1 MDIRHYKYPEKPNI
15 KNTAIALGYFD
26 GVHIGHKALIS
37 LLVREARAKGLSPYV
52 LTFESSIQETKK
64 MQSII
69 YNLEEKI
76 EIFASLGVEGVI
88 VADFN
93 SISGLSPES
102 FVGEVLIDA
111 LGAEL
116 AISGY
121 NFRFGKG
128 AAADSSRLIE
138 LMESAGRCALV
149 LSEQKIDGKTLSAT
163 AIRELIGE
171 RRLGEAARMLGAPY
185 CITGTVEKGLGLG
198 KGFGFKTIYVIALSS
213 LLFEVLPK
221 FPQLEVMMD
230 EKLLV
235 ALIGAAMESI
245 GIGLVLLRGGSTGGT
260 DIVAMIINK
269 YWPVSPGRV
278 YLFSDIFIISLLLLV
293 PGKGIVDMIY
303 AYVMM
308 IGFSFGVDYVL
319 LGNKSSV
326 QILVISPKYKD
337 IADHVINN
345 VQRGVTAL
353 QSMGW
358 YSQQE
363 SKVLLIVARK
373 HEMTGIVNEIKEI
386 DKNAFISISTAM
398 SVFGEGFEEI
408 KTGIKLKKN
417 EKNEL
422 ISDGK

>member
-1 MDIRHYKYPEKPNI
+1 M
-15 KNTAIALGYFD
+15 KNN
-26 GVHIGHKALIS
+26 KALAVLWDYILMTVGSLIYCMAWTSFVIPNGVASGGLTGLCTILQYGTGIPVGIS
-37 LLVREARAKGLSPYV
+37 FPILNVFLLVMA
-52 LTFESSIQETKK
+52 F
-64 MQSII
+64 
-69 YNLEEKI
+69 
-76 EIFASLGVEGVI
+76 
-88 VADFN
+88 
-93 SISGLSPES
+93 
-102 FVGEVLIDA
+102 LI
-111 LGAEL
+111 
-116 AISGY
+116 
-121 NFRFGKG
+121 
-128 AAADSSRLIE
+128 
-138 LMESAGRCALV
+138 
-149 LSEQKIDGKTLSAT
+149 
-163 AIRELIGE
+163 
-171 RRLGEAARMLGAPY
+171 
-185 CITGTVEKGLGLG
+185 LG